1 MTKSDMADQMKNIN
15 MNNKLSAERGRSTA
29 SASFKCLYNYDIR
42 YFNLIK
48 RFY

>member
-1 MTKSDMADQMKNIN
+1 MTKSDVIDL
-15 MNNKLSAERGRSTA
+15 MNNKLSTVRGRPTK

-42 YFNLIK
+42 YFYLIK

>member
-15 MNNKLSAERGRSTA
+15 MNNKLSAERGRSIT

-42 YFNLIK
+42 
-48 RFY
+48 